1 MCHDDGTLLRLTDFG
16 QACAWGSRKGKD
28 VVQDGYH
35 KRAQFNRTYFHCSTK
50 NNTDQADA
58 SVDQYSLA
66 LVMIQVLLGSNHK
79 LYVHA
84 TRSKKV

>member
-1 MCHDDGTLLRLTDFG
+1 MCLEDGKHLRLTDFG
-16 QACAWGSRKGKD
+16 QACAWGSRKGQD
-28 VVQDGYH
+28 VVQDGYK
-35 KRAQFNRTYFHCSTK
+35 KRVQFNRTHFHCSAK

-66 LVMIQVLLGSNHK
+66 LVMIQVLLGSQHK
-79 LYVHA
+79 LYVYA